1 VLKPNV
7 SPAAGLHLYAQC
19 LRNAP
24 GGVALL
30 AINTD
35 RNASQKLDVAGDSER
50 YTLTAPKLEGKR
62 VDLNGKELKL
72 GSGDSIPSLAGVPT
86 HSGQITLAPASI
98 TFLAIAEANN
108 ASCR

>member
-1 VLKPNV
+1 M
-7 SPAAGLHLYAQC
+7 
-19 LRNAP
+19 
-24 GGVALL
+24 ALL

-35 RNASQKLDVAGDSER
+35 RNAYQGLELSANSER
-50 YTLTAPKLEGKR
+50 YTLTAPQLEDSR

-72 GSGDSIPSLAGVPT
+72 ESGDSIPSLTGVPT
-86 HSGQITLAPASI
+86 HSGSITLPAESI